1 MRLQQNVKLVV
12 LAIAMALG
20 VVVQAEAQDWPKM
33 QCDMTVSTSA
43 VH

>member
-1 MRLQQNVKLVV
+1 MRQQQNVKLVV

-20 VVVQAEAQDWPKM
+20 VVAQAEAQGWPKT
-33 QCDMTVSTSA
+33 QCDMTATTDA